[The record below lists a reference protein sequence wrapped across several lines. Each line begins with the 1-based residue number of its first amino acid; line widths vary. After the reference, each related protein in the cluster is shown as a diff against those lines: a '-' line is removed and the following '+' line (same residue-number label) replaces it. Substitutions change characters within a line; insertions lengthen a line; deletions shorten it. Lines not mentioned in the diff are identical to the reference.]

1 MERLF
6 ALTLGLNLLTYNIFH
21 SLLSQEF
28 PFLES
33 RWHVLTRSIITFALG
48 AILNGSLNVSPVV
61 Q

>member
-28 PFLES
+28 PFLEF
-33 RWHVLTRSIITFALG
+33 RWPVSTCSIITFALG